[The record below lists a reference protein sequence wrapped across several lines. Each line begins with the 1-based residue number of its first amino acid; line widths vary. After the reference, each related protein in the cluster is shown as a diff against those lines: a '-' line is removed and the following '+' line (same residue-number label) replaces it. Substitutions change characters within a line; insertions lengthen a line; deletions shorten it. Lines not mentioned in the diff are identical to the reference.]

1 MGGYLTREAIL
12 AATSLPTEEVA
23 VPEWGGTVVVR
34 AMDGVTRDEWE
45 SSTLARQGNVMV
57 RNTVNI
63 RAKLVAL
70 CVIDPE
76 TGERLF
82 APEDV
87 DVLGKLSGAAL
98 ARVFGVAARLGGLT
112 DEDVEELEG
121 NSSAPTGG
129 GSPSS

>member
-1 MGGYLTREAIL
+1 MRRTLLGP
-12 AATSLPTEEVA
+12 LP
-23 VPEWGGTVVVR
+23 
-34 AMDGVTRDEWE
+34 
-45 SSTLARQGNVMV
+45 
-57 RNTVNI
+57 I

-70 CVIDPE
+70 CVIHPE

-87 DVLGKLSGAAL
+87 DVLGRLSGAAL